1 MSEWILQR
9 NRSGITYLS
18 LNPLAAPPFPV
29 TEMTA
34 SSKFHDEA
42 AVAMPE
48 PRTSSEGIN
57 ERRNRIV
64 EVVVRNVRILELGAA
79 YLNY

>member
-1 MSEWILQR
+1 
-9 NRSGITYLS
+9 
-18 LNPLAAPPFPV
+18 
-29 TEMTA
+29 MTA

-48 PRTSSEGIN
+48 PRTSNEGIN

-64 EVVVRNVRILELGAA
+64 EAVVRDVRILELGAA

>member
-1 MSEWILQR
+1 MSEWIPPQSR
-9 NRSGITYLS
+9 RGITYLS
-18 LNPLAAPPFPV
+18 LNPLPAAAFPV

-48 PRTSSEGIN
+48 PRTSNEGIN

-64 EVVVRNVRILELGAA
+64 EAVVRDVRILELGAA

>member
-1 MSEWILQR
+1 MSEWIPPQS
-9 NRSGITYLS
+9 RSGITYLS
-18 LNPLAAPPFPV
+18 LNPLPAAAFPV
-29 TEMTA
+29 TDMTA

-48 PRTSSEGIN
+48 
-57 ERRNRIV
+57 RRNRIV
-64 EVVVRNVRILELGAA
+64 EAVVRDVRILELGAA

>member
-1 MSEWILQR
+1 
-9 NRSGITYLS
+9 
-18 LNPLAAPPFPV
+18 
-29 TEMTA
+29 MTA

-42 AVAMPE
+42 ALDMPA
-48 PRTSSEGIN
+48 PRTSNEGIN

-64 EVVVRNVRILELGAA
+64 EVLVRDVRILELRAA